1 MCSVE
6 KYSKSFNLILT
17 LKWFQRNKI
26 NVVEYKVSDAT
37 FELYTKI
44 LSKSTLF
51 NIANALINYLHLNTL
66 TPSSRHLLNIDG

>member
-44 LSKSTLF
+44 QSKSTLF